1 VKDLSSERSFEA
13 QDAPS
18 AHFDSLLKN
27 SFGVLRRAQDERI
40 GLEKISAKSVHA
52 ELVEACSAVF
62 QKLLEP

>member
-18 AHFDSLLKN
+18 AHFDSLLKTPSE
-27 SFGVLRRAQDERI
+27 SFDGLRTNGW
-40 GLEKISAKSVHA
+40 GLEKISTKSVHA

-62 QKLLEP
+62 QQILEP